1 MRKTRAALLEVV
13 PMGSDDA
20 RITFVRANRQRYLD
34 ELAAWVACPSISAQ
48 PTHAADVR
56 TSAETVAR
64 RLRAAGLS
72 GTVLETDGHPVA
84 YGEWLGAPG
93 APTVLIYGHHD
104 VQPADPFEL
113 WSSPPF
119 EATVRDGKLYGR
131 GAVDD
136 KGQVLMHVAALEAH
150 LRVNGRLPLNVKVV
164 VEGEEEIGSPNFE
177 SFLARERERLA
188 CDVVVVSDT
197 AVFAEDVPS
206 LTVSLRGLV
215 HWEVTVHGPAS
226 DLHSGYYGGVVS
238 NPLEAL
244 AQMLAT
250 LKDGDGRV
258 AVAGFYDGVRAPGE
272 RERAVYAR
280 LPYDEAA
287 EARAL
292 GVSQLAGEIGFTPL
306 ERMWMRPTLEIN
318 GMYGGYQGAGGKTIV
333 PSFARAKLSARLV
346 PAQEPAH
353 VKRVVAEHLRRVAPR
368 AVRVDITSDGD
379 VRAVETSRDHPA
391 VAAAA
396 RAMERGFGKP
406 PVFIGTGGTI
416 GPVSSFDRIL
426 GLPQVLIGVGLPDDA
441 IHAPNEKFDLGQ
453 FFGGIETMTYLYD
466 ELSVALRGEV
476 PA

>member
-1 MRKTRAALLEVV
+1 MET
-13 PMGSDDA
+13 DDA
-20 RITFVRANRQRYLD
+20 RIAFVRDNRERYLS
-34 ELAAWVACPSISAQ
+34 ELTAWIACPSISAQ
-48 PTHAADVR
+48 PAHAADVR
-56 TSAETVAR
+56 ASAEAVAA
-64 RLRAAGLS
+64 RLRSAGLS
-72 GTVLETDGHPVA
+72 GEVLETAGHPVA
-84 YGEWLGAPG
+84 YGEWFRAPG
-93 APTVLIYGHHD
+93 APTILIYGHHD
-104 VQPADPFEL
+104 VQPADPLEL
-113 WSSPPF
+113 WTSPPF
-119 EATVRDGKLYGR
+119 EAHVRDGKVYGR
-131 GAVDD
+131 GSVDD

-150 LRVNGRLPLNVKVV
+150 LRVNGSLPINVKVV

-177 SFLARERERLA
+177 AFLAREKARLA

-215 HWEVTVHGPAS
+215 HWDVTVHGPS
-226 DLHSGYYGGVVS
+226 TDLHSGYFGGVVR

-250 LKDGDGRV
+250 LKDGAGRIV
-258 AVAGFYDGVRAPGE
+258 VPGFLDGVRALTDE
-272 RERAVYAR
+272 ERAIYAR
-280 LPYDEAA
+280 LPYDDAR

-292 GVSQLAGEIGFTPL
+292 GVSELAGEAGYSPL
-306 ERMWMRPTLEIN
+306 ERSWVRPTLEIN
-318 GMYGGYQGAGGKTIV
+318 GMYGGYQGEGAKTIV

-346 PAQEPAH
+346 PAQDPSH
-353 VKRVVAEHLRRVAPR
+353 VKRVVIEHLQRVAPPG
-368 AVRVDITSDGD
+368 VRVAIASDGD
-379 VRAVETSRDHPA
+379 VRAVETSHDHPA
-391 VAAAA
+391 VKAAA

-441 IHAPNEKFDLGQ
+441 IHAPNEKFDLAQ

-466 ELSVALRGEV
+466 ELALALRTEV